1 MYICIYC
8 HGLLLPLRPV
18 SSRLVSSRFS
28 PFFSTLVP
36 WPADA
41 FSKSVSMRIRP
52 LAYPT
57 TYIVYRTI
65 VHRRDSFRF
74 RFQEDPAKRKE
85 REDPPLLLAIDQIS
99 HTPHVPR
106 DPIGQS
112 ANAIR
117 LHHIPIFVF
126 APIVFSSLPPSP
138 SPLIRPTISLFPPM
152 EVIERLDILHERQN
166 HRSKREGRSRN
177 CAWQLLI
184 RDLLRF
190 LLSQTRFVSYQNGAN
205 KD

>member
-65 VHRRDSFRF
+65 VHRRDSSRF

-85 REDPPLLLAIDQIS
+85 REDPSLLLAIDQIS

-112 ANAIR
+112 ANAI
-117 LHHIPIFVF
+117 HHIPIFVF
-126 APIVFSSLPPSP
+126 APIVFSSLPPPP
-138 SPLIRPTISLFPPM
+138 SHSSYDF
-152 EVIERLDILHERQN
+152 
-166 HRSKREGRSRN
+166 
-177 CAWQLLI
+177 
-184 RDLLRF
+184 
-190 LLSQTRFVSYQNGAN
+190 FVSTDGSDRETRYITRTTESPVEERGSIA
-205 KD
+205 

>member
-52 LAYPT
+52 NPIRRRIS
-57 TYIVYRTI
+57 YIVQSSI
-65 VHRRDSFRF
+65 VAIPPVSVFKRIQQSGKKEKTLLSCSRSTRF
-74 RFQEDPAKRKE
+74 LT
-85 REDPPLLLAIDQIS
+85 PLTS
-99 HTPHVPR
+99 R
-106 DPIGQS
+106 
-112 ANAIR
+112 AIR
-117 LHHIPIFVF
+117 SGNPQTRSTIFQYL
-126 APIVFSSLPPSP
+126 FSLRSFFLLFPHP
-138 SPLIRPTISLFPPM
+138 PLIRPTISLFPPM